1 MLNETVKAPNFLST
15 SMVTKKATEV
25 HKIPK
30 NKSHK
35 KSERVIEKK
44 ELVNFPWNKST
55 TDNATNP
62 IPISCKDIAEEG
74 TFLAICALKIENKA
88 AHNAEPNP
96 YVNARNSFCEKLSDT
111 M

>member
-35 KSERVIEKK
+35 KSEMVIEKK
-44 ELVNFPWNKST
+44 ELVNFP
-55 TDNATNP
+55 
-62 IPISCKDIAEEG
+62 
-74 TFLAICALKIENKA
+74 
-88 AHNAEPNP
+88 
-96 YVNARNSFCEKLSDT
+96 
-111 M
+111 